1 MGPVRLPVLCKK
13 RWARK
18 ERFTEVCKYH
28 HLILMKQWPN
38 AKKKKTFPCVRFL
51 ETDGMYFRNVWKQ
64 KREVV
69 HMGHLAECNSM
80 QKKNEH
86 RKAFRNTL
94 LKKLKAHFIH
104 ISHSTTFSVKNYEEK
119 KITFIGTYHFSIFHF
134 LSIKHSLHYEHIITE
149 KEIGLHF
156 SSASIAAPIS
166 ACWILSNKTKVTH
179 TLKTFFKNKWYCY
192 KLFRL
197 IFMFGT

>member
-1 MGPVRLPVLCKK
+1 M
-13 RWARK
+13 
-18 ERFTEVCKYH
+18 ET
-28 HLILMKQWPN
+28 
-38 AKKKKTFPCVRFL
+38 KTWGCSHGSPGWVQL
-51 ETDGMYFRNVWKQ
+51 Y
-64 KREVV
+64 
-69 HMGHLAECNSM
+69 A
-80 QKKNEH
+80 KKNEH